1 VKTIATLLVMMPLAV
16 AGAIIHYP
24 IYRLIGLAVTRAG
37 SDEEMIATQK
47 AVGGLV
53 LYPLTW
59 IACAALAWWRF
70 DWRVALAVLVL
81 LPVLGYIALRFF
93 EQLDGV
99 IGRARALTWRVA
111 RRRAYE
117 RLLAHQRAIREEIE
131 DLDRAISTS
140 SRA

>member
-1 VKTIATLLVMMPLAV
+1 LAV

-24 IYRLIGLAVTRAG
+24 IYRLIGAAVTRAG
-37 SDEEMIATQK
+37 SDKELVATQK

-59 IACAALAWWRF
+59 MVVAALAWWRF
-70 DWRVALAVLVL
+70 DWRLALAVLIVL
-81 LPVLGYIALRFF
+81 PILGYIALRFF

-99 IGRARALTWRVA
+99 IGRARALTWRIA

-117 RLLAHQRAIREEIE
+117 RLLGHQRAIRKEIE